1 MKRLF
6 CFLAICLSLVAF
18 PVAAEEVRLDQALK
32 QALLDLPL
40 LEGEALEA
48 AHLEDKVVA
57 VTFFASWCPPC
68 VAEFR
73 HLKDVQARYGDEVV
87 VVAINIYEN
96 FGGRENPER
105 MAAFLER
112 TAPPF
117 FLLKDG
123 EKVREAFGDVQRIPT
138 AFVFDPSGKAT
149 LHFIHE
155 RGSDV
160 MFTTRQELEAA
171 IEAALASS

>member
-1 MKRLF
+1 MEL
-6 CFLAICLSLVAF
+6 
-18 PVAAEEVRLDQALK
+18 PV
-32 QALLDLPL
+32 
-40 LEGEALEA
+40 LEGKALEA
-48 AHLEDKVVA
+48 DHLDGRVVA

-73 HLKDVQARYGDEVV
+73 HLKDVQAHYGDKVV
-87 VVAINIYEN
+87 VVAINIYED

-112 TAPPF
+112 AAPPF
-117 FLLKDG
+117 FLLKGG

-149 LHFIHE
+149 LHFIHG

-160 MFTTRQELEAA
+160 MFTTREELEAA
-171 IEAALASS
+171 VEAALATS